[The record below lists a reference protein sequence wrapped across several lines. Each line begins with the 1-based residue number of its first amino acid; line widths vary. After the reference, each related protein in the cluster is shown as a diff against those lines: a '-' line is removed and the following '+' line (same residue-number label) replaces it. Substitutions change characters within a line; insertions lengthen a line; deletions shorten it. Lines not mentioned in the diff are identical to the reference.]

1 MACRAACVAI
11 RSHRLT
17 RNGYTDDES
26 AAMEPAEACKR
37 GLDLAIGAGLQDMKL
52 HTLRAGRFLRV
63 SDDTRNVRVRWVHEQ
78 ADCTGLRNNLGNQ
91 VELLRHQFDGENT
104 HAGEVA
110 SGSRQASDKTSFH
123 RVVTHEE
130 N

>member
-26 AAMEPAEACKR
+26 AVTEPAEACKR
-37 GLDLAIGAGLQDMKL
+37 DFDLAIGAGLQDMKL

-63 SDDTRNVRVRWVHEQ
+63 ADDTHNVRVHWVHEQ
-78 ADCTGLRNNLGNQ
+78 ANCAGLRNNLGNQ

-110 SGSRQASDKTSFH
+110 SGPRQASDKTPLD
-123 RVVTHEE
+123 RV
-130 N
+130 